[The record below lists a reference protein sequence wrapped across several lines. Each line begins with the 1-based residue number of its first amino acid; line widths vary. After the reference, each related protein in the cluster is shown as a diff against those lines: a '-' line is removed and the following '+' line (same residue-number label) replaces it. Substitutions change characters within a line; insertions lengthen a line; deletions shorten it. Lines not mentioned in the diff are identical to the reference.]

1 MGDWIIL
8 AMVLLQVGAMVSY
21 TLHKD
26 YHEAVLWLGGIIGNL
41 GYLMMRW
48 KG

>member
-1 MGDWIIL
+1 MGDWLIL
-8 AMVLLQVGAMVSY
+8 GMVLLQIGAMVSY

-26 YHEAVLWLGGIIGNL
+26 YHEAVLWLGAVIGNA

-48 KG
+48 K